1 MKTSCKDFI
10 PQRAMNKISV
20 LINIKNI
27 SSSIIYKSMQEWRCI
42 VMKNSKLIST
52 SKKNCIIALLSLK

>member
-27 SSSIIYKSMQEWRCI
+27 SSSIIYKSMQTLHSNEEFQTHQYW
-42 VMKNSKLIST
+42 
-52 SKKNCIIALLSLK
+52 